1 MLGGASAKP
10 DAEPAVH
17 HLDDADNYLQ
27 VCNVFN
33 FMKILLNC
41 IPNDFCIKGTLRTV
55 HRRRHFLVPPHRA
68 IHRPHTSTCHR

>member
-27 VCNVFN
+27 VCNFSN
-33 FMKILLNC
+33 FQTILLNC
-41 IPNDFCIKGTLRTV
+41 VTNN
-55 HRRRHFLVPPHRA
+55 FL
-68 IHRPHTSTCHR
+68 